1 MPTLSATGQK
11 WLKAVH
17 LLFVCL
23 WVGGG
28 VSLVLMQWSITATL
42 DMELYGINR
51 AMRFVDDFIIIP
63 GAFGCLLTGL
73 AYSLFTKWGFF
84 RHGWITVKWV
94 VNVAGIIFGSFW
106 LGPWLNSLGPIAR
119 EQGLSAL
126 RDPVYAHN
134 LAMNSTWAPV
144 QVGTLILALF
154 LSTLKPWKNW
164 RKGR

>member
-1 MPTLSATGQK
+1 MPQFSADAQK

-17 LLFVCL
+17 LVFVAL

-28 VSLVLMQWSITATL
+28 VALILMQRCLTAEL
-42 DMELYGINR
+42 DMELYGLNR

-73 AYSLFTKWGFF
+73 LYSLFTRWGFF
-84 RHGWITVKWV
+84 QHGWVTIKWGI
-94 VNVAGIIFGSFW
+94 NVGGIIFGTFW

-119 EQGLSAL
+119 ELGLAAYQ
-126 RDPVYAHN
+126 DPVYSHN

-144 QVGTLILALF
+144 QVGTLIVAVF
-154 LSTLKPWKNW
+154 LSTLKPWKAW
-164 RKGR
+164 RKS